1 MLHKKSVLNQA
12 SITSLRIIRNQCSA
26 KALRPAFC
34 TKHGDTSKHG
44 HTNHHEEHILSNHDG
59 GNLVLKNTGFHF
71 ESTKSNDT
79 GKLDLLEKE
88 LQKVDEFN
96 KNFNNYNYEFTR
108 LPPNFADNQFVPINK
123 GLQDELQ
130 NILGC
135 FDQSPIKYAFGY
147 GSGVFEQ
154 KGYSNS
160 KEEKPQ
166 IDMIFGVM
174 HPNHWHALNMRA
186 NPNHYSSLKYFG
198 SEFVAKFQEIGAGIY
213 FNPFADINGHQV
225 KYGVVSMERL
235 LKDLATWDSFYLAGR
250 LQKPV
255 KVLKNDLRVQYWNQ
269 LNLKAAAT
277 ISKHITLTKNNGVFD
292 EFKFYE
298 NLTGLSYLG
307 DIRYKIGAENPKKI
321 QNIVSKNLENFRYY
335 YKPVLKDVF
344 ENTST
349 HLPKGYTLENY
360 AQKLESTI
368 AINSLQQTLK
378 GIFTAGIAKSL
389 KYAWLKKMKAMKKQ

>member
-1 MLHKKSVLNQA
+1 MLHYRSFLNQA
-12 SITSLRIIRNQCSA
+12 TLRPLRIVRNQSSA
-26 KALRPAFC
+26 RNLKPAFC
-34 TKHGDTSKHG
+34 TNHKSTSKPDG
-44 HTNHHEEHILSNHDG
+44 TNHHEDHILANHERKKLAIKNPGLYIELEKSSNI
-59 GNLVLKNTGFHF
+59 
-71 ESTKSNDT
+71 

-88 LQKVDEFN
+88 LQRVDEFN
-96 KNFNNYNYEFTR
+96 KNFSNYNYKFTR
-108 LPPNFADNQFVPINK
+108 LPPNFADNQFVPVNK

-130 NILGC
+130 SILGC
-135 FDQSPIKYAFGY
+135 FEQAPIKYAFGY

-154 KGYSNS
+154 KGYANS
-160 KEEKPQ
+160 KDEKPQ
-166 IDMIFGVM
+166 IDMIFGVT

-186 NPNHYSSLKYFG
+186 NPGHYSSLKYFG
-198 SEFVAKFQEIGAGIY
+198 SEFVAKFQEVGAGIY
-213 FNPFADINGHQV
+213 FNPFVDINGHQV

-235 LKDLATWDSFYLAGR
+235 LRDLATWDSFYLAGR

-292 EFKFYE
+292 EFEFYE

-335 YKPVLKDVF
+335 YGPVLKDVF
-344 ENTST
+344 ENNSS

-360 AQKLESTI
+360 AQKLETTI
-368 AINSLQQTLK
+368 ATNSLQQTVK

-389 KYAWLKKMKAMKKQ
+389 KYAWLKKLKAMKKQ